1 MYKILYRSSRLEQ
14 SFKPQVADWVSVALG
29 ALGAAT
35 SILGG
40 LSSANAAKRAEKLR
54 QEQDAKNAAW
64 FNKRYNESFIDTSA
78 GRNAIRQAID
88 YGKRQTQRA
97 EGAAAVTGGTDAA
110 VAQAKEGANRMVGD
124 TIGQL
129 AAQDT
134 ARKEQAVETYLG
146 QQERSTAQQMANEKA
161 KAAGIAQAAQGASNA
176 MMTGASLLNNVGSSG
191 GNAAN
196 SRPSSIPESAIAPTQ
211 AEQNAINTAFANKA
225 AENLNQVNTDY
236 AAKHGLTL
244 DEVTR
249 PSVKDGLVQRWRK

>member
-1 MYKILYRSSRLEQ
+1 MYKLIYNCSRLEHQ
-14 SFKPQVADWVSVALG
+14 FQPQLAEWVSVALG
-29 ALGAAT
+29 ALGAGM

-64 FNKRYNESFIDTSA
+64 FNRKYNESYIDTAA

-110 VAQAKEGANRMVGD
+110 VAQAKEGANKMVGD

-134 ARKEQAVETYLG
+134 ARKEQAEATYLR
-146 QQERSTAQQMANEKA
+146 QQEQSTAWQMANQQN

-176 MMTGASLLNNVGSSG
+176 MMVGATLLNNVGSSG
-191 GNAAN
+191 VGDRLDDVTQGQSAGTYAGNN
-196 SRPSSIPESAIAPTQ
+196 TVGIPSSSPSSPQLSSGVPTMAQYTKKYGAP
-211 AEQNAINTAFANKA
+211 IGR
-225 AENLNQVNTDY
+225 
-236 AAKHGLTL
+236 HGLT
-244 DEVTR
+244 
-249 PSVKDGLVQRWRK
+249 Q

>member
-1 MYKILYRSSRLEQ
+1 MYKLIYNCSRLERPYQ
-14 SFKPQVADWVSVALG
+14 PQLAEWVGVALG

-64 FNKRYNESFIDTSA
+64 FNKRYNESYIDTAA

-124 TIGQL
+124 TIGNL

-176 MMTGASLLNNVGSSG
+176 MMTGVSLLNNVGRSG

-196 SRPSSIPESAIAPTQ
+196 SSPSSIPESAIAPTQ
-211 AEQNAINTAFANKA
+211 EEQNALNTAFADKA

>member
-1 MYKILYRSSRLEQ
+1 MYKILYRCSRLEQ
-14 SFKPQVADWVSVALG
+14 SFKPQVAEWVSVALG
-29 ALGAAT
+29 ALGAGM

-40 LSSANAAKRAEKLR
+40 VSSANAAKRAEKLR

-64 FNKRYNESFIDTSA
+64 FNRKYNESYIDTAA

-124 TIGQL
+124 TIGNL

-134 ARKEQAVETYLG
+134 ARKEQAEATYLR
-146 QQERSTAQQMANEKA
+146 QQEQSTAQQMANEKA

-176 MMTGASLLNNVGSSG
+176 MIQGATLLNNVGSSG
-191 GNAAN
+191 VGDRLDDVTQGQSAGAYAGKNAVGI
-196 SRPSSIPESAIAPTQ
+196 PSSSPSSPQLSSGVPTMAQYTKKYGAPIGR
-211 AEQNAINTAFANKA
+211 N
-225 AENLNQVNTDY
+225 
-236 AAKHGLTL
+236 GLT
-244 DEVTR
+244 
-249 PSVKDGLVQRWRK
+249 Q

>member
-1 MYKILYRSSRLEQ
+1 MYKILYRCSRLEHQ
-14 SFKPQVADWVSVALG
+14 FKPQVAEFLGIALG
-29 ALGAAT
+29 AIGAGM

-40 LSSANAAKRAEKLR
+40 VSSANAAKRAEKLR

-64 FNKRYNESFIDTSA
+64 FNRKYNESYIDTAA

-110 VAQAKEGANRMVGD
+110 VAQAKEGTNKMVGD

-134 ARKEQAVETYLG
+134 ARKEQAEATYLR
-146 QQERSTAQQMANEKA
+146 QQEQSTAQQIANEKA

-176 MMTGASLLNNVGSSG
+176 MMQGAAMLGSTGGNIEVGSRLTAVTDGQSAG
-191 GNAAN
+191 AYAGKNAM
-196 SRPSSIPESAIAPTQ
+196 SVSPSSPQLSSGVPTMAQYTKKYGAPLGR
-211 AEQNAINTAFANKA
+211 N
-225 AENLNQVNTDY
+225 
-236 AAKHGLTL
+236 GLT
-244 DEVTR
+244 
-249 PSVKDGLVQRWRK
+249 Q

>member
-1 MYKILYRSSRLEQ
+1 MYKLIYNCSRLEHQ
-14 SFKPQVADWVSVALG
+14 FQPQLAEWVSVALG
-29 ALGAAT
+29 ALGAGM

-40 LSSANAAKRAEKLR
+40 LSSANAAKRAEELR
-54 QEQDAKNAAW
+54 QQQDAKNAAW
-64 FNKRYNESFIDTSA
+64 FNKRYNESFIDTAA

-134 ARKEQAVETYLG
+134 ARKESAEATYLR
-146 QQERSTAQQMANEKA
+146 QQEQSTAWQMANQQN

-176 MMTGASLLNNVGSSG
+176 LIQGATLLNNVGRSGVGDRLDDVTQGQSAGAYAGKNAVGIPSSSPSSPQLSSG
-191 GNAAN
+191 VPTLSQYTQKHG
-196 SRPSSIPESAIAPTQ
+196 AP
-211 AEQNAINTAFANKA
+211 
-225 AENLNQVNTDY
+225 LGR
-236 AAKHGLTL
+236 HGLT
-244 DEVTR
+244 
-249 PSVKDGLVQRWRK
+249 Q

>member
-1 MYKILYRSSRLEQ
+1 MYKILYRSSGLERQ
-14 SFKPQVADWVSVALG
+14 FRPQVAELLGFALG
-29 ALGAAT
+29 ALSAGA

-40 LSSANAAKRAEKLR
+40 VSSANAAKRAEKLR

-64 FNKRYNESFIDTSA
+64 FNRKYNESYIDTAA

-124 TIGQL
+124 TIGNL

-134 ARKEQAVETYLG
+134 ARKEQAEATYLR
-146 QQERSTAQQMANEKA
+146 QQEQSTAQQMANQQQ

-176 MMTGASLLNNVGSSG
+176 MMVGATLLNNVGSSG
-191 GNAAN
+191 VGDRLDDVTQGQSAGAYAGKNAVGIP
-196 SRPSSIPESAIAPTQ
+196 SPSPSSPQLSSGVPTMAQ
-211 AEQNAINTAFANKA
+211 YIQ
-225 AENLNQVNTDY
+225 
-236 AAKHGLTL
+236 KHGAPLG
-244 DEVTR
+244 R
-249 PSVKDGLVQRWRK
+249 NGLAQ

>member
-1 MYKILYRSSRLEQ
+1 MYKILYRCSRLEQ
-14 SFKPQVADWVSVALG
+14 SFKPQVAELLGFALG
-29 ALGAAT
+29 ALSAGA

-40 LSSANAAKRAEKLR
+40 VSSANAAKRAEKLR

-64 FNKRYNESFIDTSA
+64 FNRKYNESYIDTAA

-124 TIGQL
+124 TIGNL

-134 ARKEQAVETYLG
+134 ARKEQAEATYLR
-146 QQERSTAQQMANEKA
+146 QQEQSTAQQMANEKA

-176 MMTGASLLNNVGSSG
+176 LIQGATLLNNVGSSG
-191 GNAAN
+191 VGDRLDDVTQGQSAGAYAGKNAVGI
-196 SRPSSIPESAIAPTQ
+196 PSSSPSSPRLSSGVPTLSQ
-211 AEQNAINTAFANKA
+211 YTQ
-225 AENLNQVNTDY
+225 
-236 AAKHGLTL
+236 KHGAPLGRNGLT
-244 DEVTR
+244 
-249 PSVKDGLVQRWRK
+249 Q

>member
-1 MYKILYRSSRLEQ
+1 MYKLIYNASRLERPYQ
-14 SFKPQVADWVSVALG
+14 PQLAEWVGVALG

-40 LSSANAAKRAEKLR
+40 VSSANAAERAEKLR
-54 QEQDAKNAAW
+54 QEQDARNAAW
-64 FNKRYNESFIDTSA
+64 FNRKYNESYIDTAA

-110 VAQAKEGANRMVGD
+110 VAQAKEGANKMVGD

-134 ARKEQAVETYLG
+134 ARKESAEATYLR
-146 QQERSTAQQMANEKA
+146 QQEQSTAQQMANQQA

-176 MMTGASLLNNVGSSG
+176 MMVGATLLNNVSSSG
-191 GNAAN
+191 VGDRLDDVTQGQSAGTYATNNAVGIP
-196 SRPSSIPESAIAPTQ
+196 SPSPSSPQLSSGVPTMAQYTKKYGAP
-211 AEQNAINTAFANKA
+211 IGR
-225 AENLNQVNTDY
+225 
-236 AAKHGLTL
+236 HGLT
-244 DEVTR
+244 
-249 PSVKDGLVQRWRK
+249 Q

>member
-1 MYKILYRSSRLEQ
+1 MYKLIYNASRLEHQ
-14 SFKPQVADWVSVALG
+14 FQPQVAEWVGVALG

-64 FNKRYNESFIDTSA
+64 FNRKYNESYIDTAA

-110 VAQAKEGANRMVGD
+110 VAQAKEGANKMVGD
-124 TIGQL
+124 TIGNL

-134 ARKEQAVETYLG
+134 ARKEQAEATYLR
-146 QQERSTAQQMANEKA
+146 QQEQSTAQQMANQQA

-176 MMTGASLLNNVGSSG
+176 MMVGASLLNNVGRSGVGDRLDDVTQGQSAGTYAGNNAVGIPSSSPSSPQLSSG
-191 GNAAN
+191 VPTMAQYTKKYG
-196 SRPSSIPESAIAPTQ
+196 AP
-211 AEQNAINTAFANKA
+211 IGR
-225 AENLNQVNTDY
+225 
-236 AAKHGLTL
+236 HGLT
-244 DEVTR
+244 
-249 PSVKDGLVQRWRK
+249 Q

>member
-1 MYKILYRSSRLEQ
+1 MYKLIYNCSRLERQ
-14 SFKPQVADWVSVALG
+14 FQPQLAEWVGVALG

-64 FNKRYNESFIDTSA
+64 FNRKYNESYIDTAA

-134 ARKEQAVETYLG
+134 ARKESAEATYLR
-146 QQERSTAQQMANEKA
+146 QQEQSTAQQMANQQA
-161 KAAGIAQAAQGASNA
+161 KAAGIAQAAQGASNV
-176 MMTGASLLNNVGSSG
+176 MMVGATLLNNVGSSG
-191 GNAAN
+191 VGDRLDDVTQGQSAGTYATNNAVGI
-196 SRPSSIPESAIAPTQ
+196 PSSSPSSPQLSSGVPTMAQYTKKYGAP
-211 AEQNAINTAFANKA
+211 IGRK
-225 AENLNQVNTDY
+225 
-236 AAKHGLTL
+236 GLT
-244 DEVTR
+244 
-249 PSVKDGLVQRWRK
+249 Q

>member
-1 MYKILYRSSRLEQ
+1 MYKLIYNASRLEHPYQ
-14 SFKPQVADWVSVALG
+14 PQVAEWVGVALG

-64 FNKRYNESFIDTSA
+64 FNRKYNESYIDTAA

-124 TIGQL
+124 TIGNL

-134 ARKEQAVETYLG
+134 ARKESAEATYLR
-146 QQERSTAQQMANEKA
+146 QQEQSTAWQMANQQN

-176 MMTGASLLNNVGSSG
+176 MMVGATLLNNVGSSKVDVG
-191 GNAAN
+191 SHLTAVTDGQSAGEYAGNNAM
-196 SRPSSIPESAIAPTQ
+196 SVSPSSPQLSSGVPTMAQ
-211 AEQNAINTAFANKA
+211 YRQ
-225 AENLNQVNTDY
+225 
-236 AAKHGLTL
+236 KHGAPLGRNGLT
-244 DEVTR
+244 
-249 PSVKDGLVQRWRK
+249 Q

>member
-1 MYKILYRSSRLEQ
+1 MYKILYRCSRLEQ
-14 SFKPQVADWVSVALG
+14 SFKPQVAEFLGIALG
-29 ALGAAT
+29 AIGAGM

-40 LSSANAAKRAEKLR
+40 VSSANAAKRAEKLR

-64 FNKRYNESFIDTSA
+64 FNRKYNESYIDTAA

-110 VAQAKEGANRMVGD
+110 VAQAKEGANKMVGD
-124 TIGQL
+124 TIGNL

-134 ARKEQAVETYLG
+134 ARKEQAEATYLR
-146 QQERSTAQQMANEKA
+146 QQEQSTAQQMANEKA

-176 MMTGASLLNNVGSSG
+176 MMQGAALLNNVGSSG

-196 SRPSSIPESAIAPTQ
+196 SSPSSIPDSAIAPSQT
-211 AEQNAINTAFANKA
+211 EQNAINTAFANKA
-225 AENLNQVNTDY
+225 AENLNQVNADY

-249 PSVKDGLVQRWRK
+249 PGVKDGLVQRWRK

>member
-1 MYKILYRSSRLEQ
+1 MYKLIYNCSRLEHQ
-14 SFKPQVADWVSVALG
+14 FKPQVAEWVQVALG

-40 LSSANAAKRAEKLR
+40 LSSANAAKRAERQR

-64 FNKRYNESFIDTSA
+64 FNKRYNESYIDTAA

-124 TIGQL
+124 TIGNL

-134 ARKEQAVETYLG
+134 ARKEQAEATYLR
-146 QQERSTAQQMANEKA
+146 QQEQSTAQQMANQQN

-176 MMTGASLLNNVGSSG
+176 MIQGAALLNNVPRSGVGDRLDDVTQGQSAGAYADKNAVGIPSSSPSSPQLSSG
-191 GNAAN
+191 VPTLSQYTKKYG
-196 SRPSSIPESAIAPTQ
+196 AP
-211 AEQNAINTAFANKA
+211 IGRK
-225 AENLNQVNTDY
+225 
-236 AAKHGLTL
+236 GLT
-244 DEVTR
+244 
-249 PSVKDGLVQRWRK
+249 Q

>member
-1 MYKILYRSSRLEQ
+1 MYKLIYNASRLERPYQ
-14 SFKPQVADWVSVALG
+14 PQHAELLGFALG
-29 ALGAAT
+29 AIGAGM

-64 FNKRYNESFIDTSA
+64 FNKRYNESYIDTAA

-124 TIGQL
+124 TIGNL

-176 MMTGASLLNNVGSSG
+176 IIQGASLLNNVPRSGVGDRLDDVTQGQSAGAYAGKNAVGIPSSSPSSPQLSSG
-191 GNAAN
+191 VPTLSQYTKKYG
-196 SRPSSIPESAIAPTQ
+196 AP
-211 AEQNAINTAFANKA
+211 IGR
-225 AENLNQVNTDY
+225 
-236 AAKHGLTL
+236 HGLT
-244 DEVTR
+244 
-249 PSVKDGLVQRWRK
+249 Q

>member
-1 MYKILYRSSRLEQ
+1 MYKILYRSSGLERQ
-14 SFKPQVADWVSVALG
+14 FRPQVAEFLGIALG
-29 ALGAAT
+29 AIGAGM

-40 LSSANAAKRAEKLR
+40 VSSANAAKRAERLR

-64 FNKRYNESFIDTSA
+64 FNRKYNESYIDTAA

-124 TIGQL
+124 TIGNL

-134 ARKEQAVETYLG
+134 ARKEQAEATYLR
-146 QQERSTAQQMANEKA
+146 QQEQSTAQQMANEKA

-176 MMTGASLLNNVGSSG
+176 MMVGATLLNNVGSSG
-191 GNAAN
+191 VGDRLDDVTQGQSAGAYAGKNAVGI
-196 SRPSSIPESAIAPTQ
+196 PSSSPSSPQLSSGVPTMAQYTKKYGAP
-211 AEQNAINTAFANKA
+211 IGR
-225 AENLNQVNTDY
+225 
-236 AAKHGLTL
+236 HGLT
-244 DEVTR
+244 
-249 PSVKDGLVQRWRK
+249 Q

>member
-1 MYKILYRSSRLEQ
+1 MYNWTKNIGKLEGAFQ
-14 SFKPQVADWVSVALG
+14 PQKAEWVQVAGL
-29 ALGAAT
+29 ALGAAS

-40 LSSANAAKRAEKLR
+40 VSSANAAKRAEKLR

-64 FNKRYNESFIDTSA
+64 FNKRYNESFIDTAA

-124 TIGQL
+124 TIGNL

-161 KAAGIAQAAQGASNA
+161 KAAGISQAAQGASNA
-176 MMTGASLLNNVGSSG
+176 MMQGAAMLGSTGGNVDVGNRLNAVTDRKSAGAYAGKNAVGIPSSSPSSPQLSSG
-191 GNAAN
+191 VPTMAQYTKKYG
-196 SRPSSIPESAIAPTQ
+196 APLGR
-211 AEQNAINTAFANKA
+211 N
-225 AENLNQVNTDY
+225 
-236 AAKHGLTL
+236 GLT
-244 DEVTR
+244 
-249 PSVKDGLVQRWRK
+249 Q

>member
-1 MYKILYRSSRLEQ
+1 MYKILYRSSGLERQ
-14 SFKPQVADWVSVALG
+14 FRPQVAEFLGIALG
-29 ALGAAT
+29 AIGAGM

-64 FNKRYNESFIDTSA
+64 FNRKYNESYIDTAA

-110 VAQAKEGANRMVGD
+110 VAQAKEGVNRMVGD
-124 TIGQL
+124 TIGNL

-134 ARKEQAVETYLG
+134 ARKEQAEATYLR
-146 QQERSTAQQMANEKA
+146 QQEQSTAQQMANEKA

-176 MMTGASLLNNVGSSG
+176 MMTGATLLNSVGSSNNTAG
-191 GNAAN
+191 SLTAVTDGQSAGEYAGKNAM
-196 SRPSSIPESAIAPTQ
+196 SVSPSSPQLSSGVPTMAQYTKKYGAP
-211 AEQNAINTAFANKA
+211 IGR
-225 AENLNQVNTDY
+225 
-236 AAKHGLTL
+236 HGLT
-244 DEVTR
+244 
-249 PSVKDGLVQRWRK
+249 Q